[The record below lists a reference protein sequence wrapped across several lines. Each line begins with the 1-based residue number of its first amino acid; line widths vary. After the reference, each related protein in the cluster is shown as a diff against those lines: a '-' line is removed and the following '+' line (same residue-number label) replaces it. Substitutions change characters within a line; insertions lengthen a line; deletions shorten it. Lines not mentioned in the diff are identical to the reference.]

1 MAAETALRRAW
12 SAALRR
18 DGPWRRPS
26 PWVPSAVPRVR
37 RALDL
42 MARRL
47 GRVEAIKGAS
57 KLKTQ
62 ALSSHLAYTSGL
74 GWNQGRGGQPAK
86 GEKTQENVSN
96 SAVDS
101 QNNEQVYEKRPLLLP
116 KSFYSKKTERLCFI

>member
-1 MAAETALRRAW
+1 M
-12 SAALRR
+12 
-18 DGPWRRPS
+18 
-26 PWVPSAVPRVR
+26 PRVR

-42 MARRL
+42 MDRRL
-47 GRVEAIKGAS
+47 GRVEAIKGAP

-74 GWNQGRGGQPAK
+74 GWNQGRGVQPAK

-96 SAVDS
+96 GAGDS

-116 KSFYSKKTERLCFI
+116 KSFYSKKTEALCFI